1 MAHDDGLVT
10 RHEKE
15 FTRIWQ
21 QVGALGNRM
30 TAVEGTVERL
40 DEDFYNHGRDGLK
53 TQFTTFVAEARGARE
68 EQEKQHRTN
77 SAKLNAMLVI
87 ATIALVLIA
96 LATYVDT
103 KRAGIIPSNLF
114 HSQSLDPVYAF
125 TRHHPQ
131 DAGSTIAVHF

>member
-1 MAHDDGLVT
+1 MAHDDGLGN
-10 RHEKE
+10 RNE

-30 TAVEGTVERL
+30 TAAEGTLERL

-53 TQFTTFVAEARGARE
+53 TKVTTLLGVIEG
-68 EQEKQHRTN
+68 EQSERKRQHAQN
-77 SAKLNAMLVI
+77 SAKMNVLLVI
-87 ATIALVLIA
+87 ATVALVLIA

-114 HSQSLDPVYAF
+114 HSQSLDPVLSWN
-125 TRHHPQ
+125 HQPPQ
-131 DAGSTIAVHF
+131 SAEIYKVR